1 MVSYIDLDDG
11 SNIALQGATLDQLSG
26 TTSASPERVEFNE

>member
-11 SNIALQGATLDQLSG
+11 SNIALQGATLDQLSRNDFRF
-26 TTSASPERVEFNE
+26 A